1 MTRLGMRTS
10 GVPYKVVHP
19 SNPVLITSSL
29 NMMKTEIR
37 EAGQHTI
44 SLEIA
49 HTSTRLIPPV
59 ITVLDITNTTM
70 KRRQSDRMVRFPKAT
85 AQDRHIFHLIGA
97 VVVQNEIMTPIPIDT
112 SDSLAKFVDDVDA
125 LHDALLHEAVLM
137 HPGYVDS
144 NRQMWFETEPLN
156 ARLIFQSQAPDFSAV
171 QLNLR
176 GVKSLR
182 VDTNLEFR
190 LEVEYHN

>member
-1 MTRLGMRTS
+1 
-10 GVPYKVVHP
+10 
-19 SNPVLITSSL
+19 
-29 NMMKTEIR
+29 
-37 EAGQHTI
+37 
-44 SLEIA
+44 
-49 HTSTRLIPPV
+49 
-59 ITVLDITNTTM
+59 
-70 KRRQSDRMVRFPKAT
+70 
-85 AQDRHIFHLIGA
+85 
-97 VVVQNEIMTPIPIDT
+97 MTPIPIDT

-190 LEVEYHN
+190 LEVEYHNGELLFYPSGKSNADRCEIRARQAEYIILGPEFLGSEYRLTNDDSPTSDR